1 MITRQIEL
9 SLDTARR
16 WYEQGGELRELALG
30 AFSRNELNCGRLP
43 KTWDEFCDENKIRRG
58 ECCIS
63 ELGTLLP
70 ECFTRKRHANQDKN
84 RLPSQEAGIQHL
96 AYIQLHQLRDCYR
109 KGWLPNLEDEADEKY
124 GIERL
129 YNRATDRL
137 ELRVVWYDHVSNFLL
152 FPSYKMANDFLT
164 NFREIIEQAGD
175 LI

>member
-43 KTWDEFCDENKIRRG
+43 KTWDEFCEENKIRRG

-84 RLPSQEAGIQHL
+84 RLPSQEAGAQHL

-129 YNRATDRL
+129 YNRATGRL
-137 ELRVVWYDHVSNFLL
+137 ELRVVWYDHVSTFLL
-152 FPSYKMANDFLT
+152 FPSYKMANEFLT

>member
-30 AFSRNELNCGRLP
+30 AFSRDELNCGRLP
-43 KTWDEFCDENKIRRG
+43 KTWDEFCEENKIRRG

-129 YNRATDRL
+129 YNRATGRL

-152 FPSYKMANDFLT
+152 FPSYKMANEFLT
-164 NFREIIEQAGD
+164 NFRELINQAGD